1 MPHTS
6 TPMQNTAAGSAKR
19 RVNRS
24 TRCMHEEPPLC
35 PQPKHALAGGGG
47 GGGAVGS
54 RRHPHHHRVVVGEQA
69 RDEDAALVGVEAGGH
84 AGDHVVGPVEP
95 RQPGPLRQA
104 RGPVAPPAPP

>member
-24 TRCMHEEPPLC
+24 T
-35 PQPKHALAGGGG
+35 
-47 GGGAVGS
+47 GAVGS

-104 RGPVAPPAPP
+104 RG